1 MHSVAKLRKKV
12 WEVRL
17 RKSRKRGFTLIE
29 MLVVIAIITIFA
41 AIAFVSIGQNKFD
54 SVLARYTADV
64 RGMVIRARTTATLNQ
79 TQVWL
84 ELSETNGEVLTQLWW
99 LDPVLASATYGTAVL
114 LEDLAL
120 SEFDRNYV
128 GDNDAK
134 FGESPA
140 CIYPVEVGIRPP
152 SQAVA
157 VARGSDCLND
167 LTRIVFLPSGE
178 LSLEVTGAQV
188 PLFGAGVMIPVV
200 DQRLDDART
209 ATLIEIY
216 PGGLVRAVGGVQY
229 DQ

>member
-1 MHSVAKLRKKV
+1 M
-12 WEVRL
+12 
-17 RKSRKRGFTLIE
+17 
-29 MLVVIAIITIFA
+29 
-41 AIAFVSIGQNKFD
+41 
-54 SVLARYTADV
+54 
-64 RGMVIRARTTATLNQ
+64 
-79 TQVWL
+79 
-84 ELSETNGEVLTQLWW
+84 
-99 LDPVLASATYGTAVL
+99 
-114 LEDLAL
+114 
-120 SEFDRNYV
+120 